1 MWWIVLP
8 EGMQRVTGYFA
19 DDSMAVR
26 VMSNRAVGLTYGQR
40 ALVIGALHPRLY
52 VGTVE
57 HTQHRETPYNRLML
71 TARLFEAV
79 FLGTKDEADRALE
92 FTKRRHA
99 TVQGE
104 LPEDAG
110 QHYPA
115 GTPYSAVDPYLM
127 YMTMAFTFDSA
138 HHMHNLL
145 VRRLAPEESERL
157 WQDFVRW
164 AELFGMPRDAAPAS
178 YPAFR
183 ADFDG
188 YLASGKPF
196 LTDEARLV
204 GSYLAGAKRADYD
217 VPPPLRPLFRTIDL
231 VVKGSLPAQ
240 VRDMYG
246 FRWTPAHGAA
256 FRAALLGART
266 LYVQP
271 PRFVPHPLHP
281 ILHGSNRGA
290 FAIVARTERRQLRRG
305 RYSMPEAQLVDG
317 DSVPAAERGKRVG
330 G

>member
-1 MWWIVLP
+1 MWWNVLP
-8 EGMQRVTGYFA
+8 ESEGRAVAGYFA
-19 DDSMAVR
+19 DDSMAVQ

-40 ALVIGALHPRLY
+40 ALVIGAVHPRLY

-71 TARLFEAV
+71 TARLFETV
-79 FLGTKDEADRALE
+79 FLGSTEEADRALA

-99 TVQGE
+99 SVRGE

-110 QHYPA
+110 AHYPA

-138 HHMHNLL
+138 HHMQNLL
-145 VRRLAPEESERL
+145 VRRLSPEESDAL

-164 AELFGMPRDAAPAS
+164 AELFGMPRDAAPAT
-178 YPAFR
+178 YPEFR

-188 YLASGKPF
+188 YLASDKPF

-217 VPPPLRPLFRTIDL
+217 VPPPLRPLFRTMDL
-231 VVKGSLPAQ
+231 LVKGSLPPH

-246 FRWTPAHGAA
+246 FRWTPAHEAA
-256 FRAALLGART
+256 FRAAVLGART

-271 PRFVPHPLHP
+271 PRFVPHPLQP

-305 RYSMPEAQLVDG
+305 RYSMPEAQ
-317 DSVPAAERGKRVG
+317 AAERAAR
-330 G
+330 